1 MPPDLRQFINST
13 TTTSPL
19 FISPPPPPQQ
29 QPEFLLSPPHHG
41 ARDLAHYPPSS
52 HHRYDMVMP
61 PPSRGGFHH
70 EFLPESAAASAAGFG
85 ALEMDAPGGGGNGRW
100 PRQETLTLLEIRS
113 RLDYK
118 FKEANQKGPL
128 WDEVSRIMSEEHGYE
143 RSGKKCREK
152 FENLY
157 KYYKKTKD
165 GKGGRQDGKHY
176 RFFRQLEALYGGETS
191 CAASVSQT
199 LQPTTT
205 FHCNDLTGATND
217 NNARQTM
224 MSSAA
229 DSLSLSDSSEY
240 DDTSSSDDIIDRL
253 GDETS
258 AAGGRR
264 RRKGKGRWK
273 GKIKEFIDGQ
283 MRKLM
288 EKQEAWLEKIMKT
301 IEKKEQ
307 ERTAR
312 EEEWRR
318 KEEARME
325 AEQAFW
331 AHERAWIKARDSTLM
346 DALHKASNTVVAS
359 SETTSEDDT
368 WTEDELSKLVQIR
381 NSVGPRFDRARQN
394 TVVVGGNNGSYHHHG
409 DDDESDVMW
418 EEIAAKMSY
427 LGYDRSGAMCRD
439 KWLHII
445 NNNNNNNNYAMV
457 NHQSNKKRKDYNNPG
472 GESCY
477 YMDGDNGGGSYG
489 NCPMEQQQQ
498 QQPQKDM
505 SVESCFRLLMGDHCE
520 SVWDNYGLKL
530 SDRRN

>member
-1 MPPDLRQFINST
+1 MDGGEDHYGMPPDLRQFISNT
-13 TTTSPL
+13 TTTPPL
-19 FISPPPPPQQ
+19 FISPPII
-29 QPEFLLSPPHHG
+29 PPHHG
-41 ARDLAHYPPSS
+41 SGRDLAQPPPS
-52 HHRYDMVMP
+52 HRRYDMVMP
-61 PPSRGGFHH
+61 PPSRGGFHR
-70 EFLPESAAASAAGFG
+70 EFLAESAAASAAAGFG
-85 ALEMDAPGGGGNGRW
+85 ALEMEAPGGGGGNGRW

-176 RFFRQLEALYGGETS
+176 RFFRQLEALYGGET
-191 CAASVSQT
+191 CAAASVSQT
-199 LQPTTT
+199 QPTT
-205 FHCNDLTGATND
+205 FHCNDLTAATND
-217 NNARQTM
+217 DNANAGALHRQTM
-224 MSSAA
+224 MSAA

-240 DDTSSSDDIIDRL
+240 DTSSSDDIIDQQ

-264 RRKGKGRWK
+264 RKGKGRWK
-273 GKIKEFIDGQ
+273 GKVKEFIDGQ

-288 EKQEAWLEKIMKT
+288 EKQEAWLDKIMKT

-325 AEQAFW
+325 NEQAFW
-331 AHERAWIKARDSTLM
+331 AHERAWIKARDSALM
-346 DALHKASNTVVAS
+346 DALHKASNVVVAS

-368 WTEDELSKLVQIR
+368 WTEDEVSKLVQIR
-381 NSVGPRFDRARQN
+381 NNMGPRFDHHARQN
-394 TVVVGGNNGSYHHHG
+394 VVVVGGNNGNYHHQ
-409 DDDESDVMW
+409 DDDENDVLW
-418 EEIAAKMSY
+418 EEIATKMSY

-439 KWLHII
+439 KWLHI
-445 NNNNNNNNYAMV
+445 NNSYVVMNQCNT
-457 NHQSNKKRKDYNNPG
+457 KKRKDYNNPG

-498 QQPQKDM
+498 QKDM

-530 SDRRN
+530 NDRRN